1 MAVQPLYILY
11 TVFMVAMLLYFVCYV
26 HGYMKSSPGIKSL
39 RQKIIFLAIFVLTFK
54 LKGGLNHITFLF
66 RFRFV
71 FLDGFSNFSVVW
83 YPLFLKAVSYVIL
96 ALLNSVLSQGKFEM
110 CLLVIDGNY
119 LIIDGGWLD
128 FECIYRSV
136 LFGFLKGKFSCI

>member
-1 MAVQPLYILY
+1 MSFEYPAAGHKV
-11 TVFMVAMLLYFVCYV
+11 T
-26 HGYMKSSPGIKSL
+26 SL
-39 RQKIIFLAIFVLTFK
+39 KNYLPVFVLTFK

-71 FLDGFSNFSVVW
+71 FLDSFSNFSVVW
-83 YPLFLKAVSYVIL
+83 YPLFLRAISYVIL
-96 ALLNSVLSQGKFEM
+96 ALLNSVLSQDKFEM
-110 CLLVIDGNY
+110 CLLVIDGNC

-128 FECIYRSV
+128 FECMYRGV